1 MPLRTYADSE
11 SAGDFARKTGS
22 KYPFDRADDKL
33 LKTIIRANPGVVI
46 GKTGTVVDMYRP
58 QAYSDIRSGFCKTQI
73 RACSGFS
80 HRAQNRSFFAIFHL
94 FSVT

>member
-22 KYPFDRADDKL
+22 KNPFDRADDKL

-58 QAYSDIRSGFCKTQI
+58 QAYSDIRSGFCKT
-73 RACSGFS
+73 R
-80 HRAQNRSFFAIFHL
+80 
-94 FSVT
+94 